1 MRFLR
6 PLRPALGVVLAL
18 TCVACGGSGGGES
31 PAPTSTPSLDADFG
45 GIAVSSTTL
54 EVGPADV
61 RMTSSGDAAVW
72 RVDLEC
78 RAASGCDGQLRA
90 TIYFTGA
97 SGEEIARVSGAVAAS
112 AGETMAVQGVRRPLE
127 PVRSVDRVEVDFT
140 GVVLPQATPS
150 AGFIRRPTPVRPT
163 PYD

>member
-1 MRFLR
+1 MRRLR
-6 PLRPALGVVLAL
+6 ALRPALWAALAL
-18 TCVACGGSGGGES
+18 ACVACGRGGEPS
-31 PAPTSTPSLDADFG
+31 APTPTAPPSLDADFG
-45 GIAVSSTTL
+45 GIGVSSTTI

-61 RMTSSGDAAVW
+61 RMTSSGDAGVW
-72 RVDLEC
+72 RVELEC
-78 RAASGCDGQLRA
+78 RAASGCEGQLRA
-90 TIYFTGA
+90 TVYFTGA
-97 SGEEIARVSGAVAAS
+97 SGEDIVRVSGAVSAAT
-112 AGETMAVQGVRRPLE
+112 GETMAVQGVRRPLE